1 MLDIK
6 LIRENPDKVRKDL
19 KKRGGLEKI
28 KLLEELIEHDRE
40 WRKMTADVEKLRARR
55 NKVTEE
61 IAKFKKEGHS
71 PVKQFAE
78 MKEIKD
84 EIETLEE
91 KVGRYEL
98 HIKDLLAKLPD
109 VIGETM
115 KFSMNAY
122 LVLSKSAE
130 DVKGEIE
137 NLVKEANQKF
147 YKTEDAKIKEW
158 RAEKDRIYLEIES
171 AGVRLNEFLVRFRK
185 LIAESLGKKYKIG
198 VREIFAEK
206 YSIEFELEQKPL
218 KPVKIPFVSESKIND
233 KTCTLIFKN
242 LDEELLQKNYIDK
255 VMRLVKDK
263 VRNQY
268 YEGKGEF
275 KEYVWESK
283 KKKIFTDKDPAVE
296 MEKLGWIRRTSAKGQ
311 FVFGREYVALL
322 NTIKE
327 LMIKNIYE
335 KSGFS
340 EMIFPKFE
348 PWEVPSK
355 SGHALN
361 IYPNAYFVMTP
372 KDAKL
377 EFWEEVMDNFY
388 ITGNV
393 DREGIMKRVDNVGM
407 MSFAQCPPF
416 WRFLEGRTVDEASLP
431 LKVYDWSGPTYRNE
445 SGGTHGLDRLEE
457 FHRTETLWFGTK
469 EQTIKIWRE
478 LKDAFIKFY
487 DEALDLEF
495 KVARVAPW
503 WMAHAGLVAEKGS
516 EETGTFDF
524 DAYLPYRGSREAEWL
539 EIQNDS
545 SNGDKYPKAFT
556 VKGRKEELWSGCAGS
571 SFERIVAAFL
581 AQKGLDTKTWP
592 KEIREMFEEKMKKI
606 KPLKF
611 L

>member
-6 LIRENPDKVRKDL
+6 LIRENPDIVRNDL
-19 KKRGGLEKI
+19 KKRGDAEKL
-28 KLLEELIEHDRE
+28 KLLEELIEYDRE
-40 WRKMTADVEKLRARR
+40 WRKMISDVEKLKAGR

-61 IAKFKKEGHS
+61 IAKLKKEGQQ
-71 PVKQFAE
+71 PAKRIAE
-78 MKEIKD
+78 MKEIKS
-84 EIETLEE
+84 EIEALEE
-91 KVGRYEL
+91 KAGRYGL
-98 HIKDLLAKLPD
+98 HIRDLLSKLPD
-109 VIGETM
+109 IIGETM
-115 KFSMNAY
+115 KFSMSAY

-137 NLVKEANQKF
+137 NLVNEANQKF
-147 YKTEDAKIKEW
+147 YKTEEAKIKKW
-158 RAEKDRIYLEIES
+158 RAEKDRIYLDIES
-171 AGVRLNEFLVRFRK
+171 VGVRLNEFLVRFKK
-185 LIAESLGKKYKIG
+185 LAAESLGKKRIG
-198 VREIFAEK
+198 VREIFVEK
-206 YSIEFELEQKPL
+206 YSTEFELERKPL
-218 KPVKIPFVSESKIND
+218 KPVKIPFVSESRMEGKN
-233 KTCTLIFKN
+233 CVLIFKN

-263 VRNQY
+263 VKNQY

-283 KKKIFTDKDPAVE
+283 EKKTFTDADPAVE

-327 LMIKNIYE
+327 LMIKSIYD
-335 KSGFS
+335 KFGFY

-372 KDAKL
+372 KDASAG
-377 EFWEEVMDNFY
+377 FWEEVMDNFY
-388 ITGNV
+388 VTGNV

-416 WRFLEGRTVDEASLP
+416 WRFLEGRTVDENTLP

-469 EQTIKIWRE
+469 EQAIKIWRE

-487 DEALDLEF
+487 DDTLDLEF

-503 WMAHAGLVAEKGS
+503 WMAHAGLAAEKGS

-524 DAYLPYRGSREAEWL
+524 DAYLPYRGARETEWL

-571 SFERIVAAFL
+571 SFERIIAAFL
-581 AQKGLDTKTWP
+581 AQKGLDTKNWP
-592 KEIREMFEEKMKKI
+592 SQVRGLFEEKMKKI